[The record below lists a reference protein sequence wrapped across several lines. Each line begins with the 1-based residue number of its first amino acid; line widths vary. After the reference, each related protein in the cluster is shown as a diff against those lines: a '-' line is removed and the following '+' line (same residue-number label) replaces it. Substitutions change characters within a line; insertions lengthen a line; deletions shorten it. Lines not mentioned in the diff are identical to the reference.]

1 MHQLF
6 IIAVIPLDSMDPFT
20 SGYLTGIV
28 LLGLLGLLVFCAW
41 MGGKDHAARQQSQS
55 QDVYQALQHDLRA
68 IERDASREARL
79 ASHHFLQ
86 EADDLMTR
94 RRPS

>member
-6 IIAVIPLDSMDPFT
+6 AIAVIPVGSIDPFT
-20 SGYLTGIV
+20 FGYLTGIV
-28 LLGLLGLLVFCAW
+28 LIGLLGLIAFCAW

-55 QDVYQALQHDLRA
+55 QAVYEALQRDLRA

-86 EADDLMTR
+86 EADDLIPR

>member
-6 IIAVIPLDSMDPFT
+6 TIAVIPLISIDPFT
-20 SGYLTGIV
+20 FGYLIGIALVV
-28 LLGLLGLLVFCAW
+28 LLGLLAFCAW
-41 MGGKDHAARQQSQS
+41 MAGKDHAARQQAQS
-55 QDVYQALQHDLRA
+55 QAVYEALQRDLRA
-68 IERDASREARL
+68 IERDASRASRL

-86 EADDLMTR
+86 EADDLIPR